1 MTIRNPKASEIAAM
15 LALGAL
21 VGMSAYLFIDN
32 ATKTGP
38 GCPAPVPADW
48 IGYCDDFD
56 AR

>member
-15 LALGAL
+15 LALGAI

>member
-1 MTIRNPKASEIAAM
+1 MKSFAYHLVACAVM
-15 LALGAL
+15 AAL
-21 VGMSAYLFIDN
+21 VLAVVVGIIDS